1 MRGNTHQNYMI
12 IDEEDIIDL
21 PNELISAG
29 NTTKYKNPAHF
40 TIEYIYGLLS
50 KYYQPTKPCNLT
62 YRRHELYLNP
72 ILQVKYFI
80 ELIDM
85 LLGSFEN
92 PNLTEI
98 QRDIMRD
105 FRDCFTIQAFDLKK
119 KYVIR
124 VIQPTKSHKL
134 PNYRIIE
141 ETIGELYHCHNNF
154 NLEACEEFI
163 ENENN
168 DVDGE
173 QLEELI
179 DLYDSETTLRK
190 IIDTTIKIHSPK
202 LYNRLTNERNNKMC
216 EWSVG
221 NDEDLKRYL
230 NLNKQFYPALTE
242 LQSILPDYII
252 GLLIVYASYKLSTFK
267 FSSVVIK
274 YDNHDFEPLYTFH
287 QGRYLTSTVK
297 KKMIERSGDLIEKRI
312 TKEFIY
318 DELENYFGV
327 TLCFH
332 YKPLWE
338 LIIDK
343 ETTGTNQLIYHVP
356 IMEFIESRQAFG
368 SLL

>member
-92 PNLTEI
+92 PNLTDI
-98 QRDIMRD
+98 QREIMVD
-105 FRDCFTIQAFDLKK
+105 FRDCFTIQAFDLKN
-119 KYVIR
+119 KYPIR

-163 ENENN
+163 EYENN

-202 LYNRLTNERNNKMC
+202 LYSRLTNERNNKMC
-216 EWSVG
+216 E
-221 NDEDLKRYL
+221 
-230 NLNKQFYPALTE
+230 
-242 LQSILPDYII
+242 
-252 GLLIVYASYKLSTFK
+252 
-267 FSSVVIK
+267 
-274 YDNHDFEPLYTFH
+274 
-287 QGRYLTSTVK
+287 
-297 KKMIERSGDLIEKRI
+297 
-312 TKEFIY
+312 
-318 DELENYFGV
+318 
-327 TLCFH
+327 
-332 YKPLWE
+332 
-338 LIIDK
+338 
-343 ETTGTNQLIYHVP
+343 
-356 IMEFIESRQAFG
+356 
-368 SLL
+368 

>member
-1 MRGNTHQNYMI
+1 MRGNSQKNYII
-12 IDEEDIIDL
+12 IDEDDIIDL

-29 NTTKYKNPAHF
+29 DTIKYKSPAHF

-50 KYYQPTKPCNLT
+50 KYYQPTKPCGLT
-62 YRRHELYLNP
+62 YHRHELYLNP

-98 QRDIMRD
+98 QKDIMLD
-105 FRDCFTIQAFDLKK
+105 FRDMFTIQSFNLKK
-119 KYVIR
+119 KYTIR
-124 VIQPTKSHKL
+124 VILPTKSHKL

-163 ENENN
+163 EDENN
-168 DVDGE
+168 DIDSD
-173 QLEELI
+173 QLTELI

-190 IIDTTIKIHSPK
+190 IIDTTIKIHSPNLHSK
-202 LYNRLTNERNNKMC
+202 LTNERNIKMC

-221 NDEDLKRYL
+221 NGDDLKRYL
-230 NLNKQFYPALTE
+230 NLNQQFYPALTE
-242 LQSILPDYII
+242 LQSILPDYIVE
-252 GLLIVYASYKLSTFK
+252 LLIVYASYKLSTFK
-267 FSSVVIK
+267 FSSVAVK
-274 YDNHDFEPLYTFH
+274 YDNHNFEPIHTFH
-287 QGRYLTSTVK
+287 QARYMSRTIK
-297 KKMIERSGDLIEKRI
+297 NKMTTCSGDLIEKRV

-318 DELENYFGV
+318 DELEKYFGA

-368 SLL
+368 MLL

>member
-1 MRGNTHQNYMI
+1 MRRNTQQNYI
-12 IDEEDIIDL
+12 VIDEEDIIDL
-21 PNELISAG
+21 PNELITAG
-29 NTTKYKNPAHF
+29 NSDKYKNPAHF

-50 KYYQPTKPCNLT
+50 KYYQPTKPCNLS

-98 QRDIMRD
+98 QKDIMRD
-105 FRDCFTIQAFDLKK
+105 FRDMFTIQTFSLKK
-119 KYVIR
+119 KYPIR
-124 VIQPTKSHKL
+124 VILPTKSHKL
-134 PNYRIIE
+134 PNYKIIE

-154 NLEACEEFI
+154 NLEACDEFI

-168 DVDGE
+168 DIDSD
-173 QLEELI
+173 QLTELI

-190 IIDTTIKIHSPK
+190 IIDTTIKIHSPV
-202 LYNRLTNERNNKMC
+202 LYSRLTNERNIKMC

-221 NDEDLKRYL
+221 NEEDLKRYL
-230 NLNKQFYPALTE
+230 NLNNQFYPALTE
-242 LQSILPDYII
+242 LQSILPDYIV
-252 GLLIVYASYKLSTFK
+252 GLLIVYASYKLSSFK
-267 FSSVVIK
+267 FSSVVVK
-274 YDNHDFEPLYTFH
+274 YDNHDFEPLYSFH
-287 QGRYLTSTVK
+287 EARYMSSTIK
-297 KKMIERSGDLIEKRI
+297 NKMRNRFGDLIEKRI

-318 DELENYFGV
+318 DELENYFGA

-343 ETTGTNQLIYHVP
+343 ETAGINQLIYHIP
-356 IMEFIESRQAFG
+356 TMEFIESRQAFG
-368 SLL
+368 SLI